1 MRERYSRKL
10 AENEFMKRNNDL
22 GLLIL
27 RVSLGMLMLLHG
39 IAKVKNGTG
48 FIEGV
53 FEKNGLPAFL
63 AYLVYLGEIIAPLM
77 LIAGFRTRL
86 ASVLLGGTMVVVIL
100 TAAKDKVGQLTE
112 TGAWAI
118 EVQALFFFGAL
129 ALFFTGGGKFAAST
143 KSKWD

>member
-1 MRERYSRKL
+1 M
-10 AENEFMKRNNDL
+10 
-22 GLLIL
+22 IL
-27 RVSLGMLMLLHG
+27 RVTLGMLMLLHG
-39 IAKVKNGTG
+39 IAKVQNGTG

-53 FEKNGLPAFL
+53 FEKNGLPSAL

-77 LIAGFRTRL
+77 MIVGFRTRI
-86 ASVLLGGTMVVVIL
+86 ASILLGGTMVVVIF
-100 TAAKDKVGQLTE
+100 TAALDRIGQLTE

-129 ALFFTGGGKFAAST
+129 ALFFTGGGAYAAST

>member
-1 MRERYSRKL
+1 MRERYSRKF

-63 AYLVYLGEIIAPLM
+63 AYLVYLGEIIGPLM
-77 LIAGFRTRL
+77 MITGFRTRL

-100 TAAKDKVGQLTE
+100 TAASDKVGQLTE

-118 EVQALFFFGAL
+118 EMQALFFFGAL

>member
-1 MRERYSRKL
+1 MGK
-10 AENEFMKRNNDL
+10 NNDL
-22 GLLIL
+22 GLMIL
-27 RVSLGMLMLLHG
+27 RVTLGMLMLLHG
-39 IAKVKNGTG
+39 IAKVQNGTG

-77 LIAGFRTRL
+77 LIVGFRTRL
-86 ASVLLGGTMVVVIL
+86 ASILLGGTMVVVIF
-100 TAAKDKVGQLTE
+100 TAALDRVGQLTE

-118 EVQALFFFGAL
+118 EVQALFFFGSL
-129 ALFFTGGGKFAAST
+129 ALFFTGGGKYAAST

>member
-1 MRERYSRKL
+1 MGK
-10 AENEFMKRNNDL
+10 NNDL
-22 GLLIL
+22 GLMIL
-27 RVSLGMLMLLHG
+27 RVTLGMLMLLHG
-39 IAKVKNGTG
+39 IAKVQNGTG

-77 LIAGFRTRL
+77 LIVGFRTRL
-86 ASVLLGGTMVVVIL
+86 ASILLGGTMVVVIF
-100 TAAKDKVGQLTE
+100 TAALDRVGQLTE

-129 ALFFTGGGKFAAST
+129 ALFFTGGGKYAAST